1 MDAVLEAQ
9 DRTVSRRRGA
19 LPFVGRVIAATPGES
34 VLVERILHLDEDL
47 YLADHAFV
55 HAPGVKPLS
64 ACLPVLPMTMSIEA
78 MAEVAACVV
87 PGQGLIG
94 IEEIKATRWIDLVDV
109 EATTLTIEARFD
121 RYDPQREATFV
132 RAAIRA
138 EGQSGPSIEATLL
151 FGRHYLLELFPD
163 FGALDAGTAL
173 RIDAARLYGERHL
186 FHGPAFR
193 CLFGEVFVEDRRIA
207 GHLRVPSPTD
217 LFRSTAEPQLL
228 LQPCVLDAIC
238 QMVGVY
244 AMQRDRYA
252 FPVGLGKLELY
263 RPTPSAGTLVPVRI
277 ELRKTDGKTIHADVE
292 AEDGDGGVW
301 MRIADLRCWKFQWER
316 RLVDYRRAPGQFLLG
331 RPAPVGNTADGPL
344 VLHLAEP
351 DLGKFDPRML
361 ARDCLGLEE
370 AAVYES
376 HARFPARQSQWL
388 LGRTVAKDCVRRWIS
403 DRTGAEMA
411 HPAAILV
418 RSDPA
423 GRPYVAGADGRE
435 ALPHVSIAHCEDRAI
450 AAAHSGRV
458 GVDIERIADRD
469 DGFLAAVAGPDER
482 EKVKALG
489 APRRAEWI
497 TRLWGA
503 KEAVGK
509 LLGSGVDG
517 RLKSLEAVDFSPEGS
532 VRIQDRA
539 TMFVYAVETIESD
552 GFIIACA
559 TEDAPLPPRGEECAS
574 T

>member
-9 DRTVSRRRGA
+9 DRIVSRRGGA

-34 VLVERILHLDEDL
+34 VLVERVLHLDEDL

-94 IEEIKATRWIDLVDV
+94 VEEIKATRWIDLVDV
-109 EATTLTIEARFD
+109 EATILTIEARLD

-173 RIDAARLYGERHL
+173 RIDAASLYAERHL

-193 CLFGEVFVEDRRIA
+193 CLFGEVFVEDQRIA

-217 LFRSTAEPQLL
+217 LFRSTVEPQLL

-263 RPTPSAGTLVPVRI
+263 RPTPPAGTVAPVRI

-292 AEDGDGGVW
+292 AEDGEGGVW

-316 RLVDYRRAPGQFLLG
+316 RLVDHRRAPGQFLLG
-331 RPAPVGNTADGPL
+331 RPAPVDNSATGPL
-344 VLHLAEP
+344 ALLLAEP

-376 HARFPARQSQWL
+376 YARFPARQRQWL

-411 HPAAILV
+411 HPAAIV
-418 RSDPA
+418 IRSDPA
-423 GRPYVAGADGRE
+423 GRPYVAGEDGRE

-489 APRRAEWI
+489 RARRAEWI

-539 TMFVYAVETIESD
+539 TMFVYAVETIESE

-574 T
+574 A